1 MIAESRDPNPLAC
14 AIMKSWMDKPKGT
27 QRDHPGGP
35 GFAIQKNILTMVA
48 LCWKISW
55 QGDFKASFPLKCIL
69 IFYHLHC
76 LMKVLFCQNQSL
88 TFKSISLI
96 MSFVL
101 LDQFQET
108 DSSLAISEKGL
119 QGSLDLRIFPHLP
132 LFHPIQTSLHSG

>member
-1 MIAESRDPNPLAC
+1 
-14 AIMKSWMDKPKGT
+14 
-27 QRDHPGGP
+27 
-35 GFAIQKNILTMVA
+35 
-48 LCWKISW
+48 
-55 QGDFKASFPLKCIL
+55 
-69 IFYHLHC
+69 
-76 LMKVLFCQNQSL
+76 
-88 TFKSISLI
+88 